1 MHCRSSKYE
10 TLVGDKYP
18 YKQAGLPVFS
28 PWIGPAHPLTAFT
41 DSGLLNGFFILFLFV
56 IILVSARAVNQ
67 TNSVSVLLGL
77 YALNITLIVW
87 PYQPTGHTFL
97 FLKLKPLKLSLDCL
111 FWLPPLWDCDD
122 VLLSISLDSISFAFS
137 PQNNTDTSKLSTEE
151 AWILPRAARIAAD
164 QNTSPISAGMY
175 SSPPM
180 RSPYFRWNG
189 SSIVT

>member
-137 PQNNTDTSKLSTEE
+137 PQNNTDTSKLS
-151 AWILPRAARIAAD
+151 ILKKLGSYQEQRGLLPTKIPR
-164 QNTSPISAGMY
+164 PSAPECTAVHPCVRRTFAGTD
-175 SSPPM
+175 
-180 RSPYFRWNG
+180 RAL
-189 SSIVT
+189 